1 MRSERDGSGGVRRL
15 ASVAAT
21 HLGRRTRGTSC
32 SSTTST
38 AERGTGGG
46 RAHCRSPTS
55 TTEPFTGS
63 HSATPCRSSGL
74 FPRYGHVTAP
84 LLILKLSYAI
94 LISLEN
100 GATFAKT
107 LRFAA

>member
-1 MRSERDGSGGVRRL
+1 VFEHYL
-15 ASVAAT
+15 Y
-21 HLGRRTRGTSC
+21 GR
-32 SSTTST
+32 
-38 AERGTGGG
+38 TGYEARPRPLSIANLDDETVYKLTFGN
-46 RAHCRSPTS
+46 AL
-55 TTEPFTGS
+55 
-63 HSATPCRSSGL
+63 RSSGL
-74 FPRYGHVTAP
+74 VPRYGHVTAP